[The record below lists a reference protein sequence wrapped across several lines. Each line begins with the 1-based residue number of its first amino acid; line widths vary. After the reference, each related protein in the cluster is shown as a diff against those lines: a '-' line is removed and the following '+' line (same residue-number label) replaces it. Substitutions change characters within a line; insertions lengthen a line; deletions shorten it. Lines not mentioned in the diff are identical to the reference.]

1 MLGDLAFTIM
11 FHRNMQK
18 RTIYSC
24 FKFNLNYSMLL
35 MRFLNAFAMNTPYFL
50 MYFTSETKDLTWLR
64 HSSHLTKMHFGKTYR
79 S

>member
-1 MLGDLAFTIM
+1 MP
-11 FHRNMQK
+11 
-18 RTIYSC
+18 
-24 FKFNLNYSMLL
+24 L